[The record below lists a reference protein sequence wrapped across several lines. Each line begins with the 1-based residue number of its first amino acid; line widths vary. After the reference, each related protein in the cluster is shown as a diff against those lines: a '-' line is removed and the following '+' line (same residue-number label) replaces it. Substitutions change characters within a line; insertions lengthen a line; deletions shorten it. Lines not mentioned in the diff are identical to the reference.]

1 MASGITNVACAHG
14 LFSGASS
21 LLASGTAAS
30 GLSQSLGAFVTRGD
44 CFWSNIWNTAL
55 SVRDGGRLVHKVQAH
70 QMTSHAEK
78 AEAVE
83 QLLDTPD
90 LATALES
97 EQFKKF
103 LDQVPI
109 AIAVSDLG
117 AVERVVYANPEFEK
131 LSGLKAAKVIRKNWE
146 ALSGI
151 GIHQQKDRPLAEA
164 VVNETDFIGTFQ
176 LERGEEKQA
185 IVDAYSNVI
194 QDDNGKACFRLVA
207 LVDVSSHGE
216 TADGRSGEERV
227 REKDTLLRELQHRV
241 KNNLQMITAL
251 IRLETR
257 NATEPDQK
265 RFERLAGRVD
275 ALAIL
280 YQALS
285 ADEQKDEV
293 DLGVYLSQIASAV
306 MSSHAVEG
314 IRLDMKVDTY
324 PVSINVAMPTGLV
337 VNELLTNSLKHAFQG
352 REGGT
357 ITLHSVVNG
366 DGCRVTVADDGV
378 GLPEGETWPKPGKLG
393 ALIARSLTEN
403 AKAEFNV
410 TSSPGEGTRVTIVFR
425 RSAAAAS

>member
-1 MASGITNVACAHG
+1 ME
-14 LFSGASS
+14 L
-21 LLASGTAAS
+21 TADSDRFHAM
-30 GLSQSLGAFVTRGD
+30 QRPE
-44 CFWSNIWNTAL
+44 
-55 SVRDGGRLVHKVQAH
+55 
-70 QMTSHAEK
+70 MTPDSEK

-83 QLLDTPD
+83 QLLETPD

-109 AIAVSDLG
+109 AIAVSSLAG
-117 AVERVVYANPEFEK
+117 KERVVYANPEFEK
-131 LSGLKAAKVIRKNWE
+131 LSGRTAAELTRQNW
-146 ALSGI
+146 AAIPGLGL
-151 GIHQQKDRPLAEA
+151 HQQKDLPLAEA
-164 VVNETDFIGTFQ
+164 VVEETDFVGTFR
-176 LERGEEKQA
+176 LERGGSDPA
-185 IVDAYSNVI
+185 IVDVYSNIIV
-194 QDDNGKACFRLVA
+194 DDDGTSCFRLVA

-216 TADGRSGEERV
+216 SEEARSVEERV

-257 NATEPDQK
+257 NATEPDRT

-280 YQALS
+280 YQTLS

-337 VNELLTNSLKHAFQG
+337 VNELLTNALKHAFVG
-352 REGGT
+352 RDGGT
-357 ITLHSVVNG
+357 VTLHSVVSG
-366 DGCRVTVADDGV
+366 DGCRVVVADDGV
-378 GLPEGETWPKPGKLG
+378 GLPPGETWPKRGKLG
-393 ALIARSLTEN
+393 ALIAQSLKEN
-403 AKAEFNV
+403 AMAELEV
-410 TSSPGEGTRVTIVFR
+410 DTSPKSGTRVTIFFR
-425 RSAAAAS
+425 RSAASAVPLDDTSGP

>member
-1 MASGITNVACAHG
+1 MKTHS
-14 LFSGASS
+14 
-21 LLASGTAAS
+21 
-30 GLSQSLGAFVTRGD
+30 
-44 CFWSNIWNTAL
+44 
-55 SVRDGGRLVHKVQAH
+55 
-70 QMTSHAEK
+70 EK

-109 AIAVSDLG
+109 AIAVSSLG
-117 AVERVVYANPEFEK
+117 EKERVIYANPEFEK
-131 LSGLKAAKVIRKNWE
+131 LSGLKAAGLSRQNWA
-146 ALSGI
+146 ALLGV
-151 GIHQQKDRPLAEA
+151 GIHKQQDKPLAEA
-164 VVNETDFIGTFQ
+164 VVEETDFVGTFR
-176 LERGEEKQA
+176 LERDGDEP
-185 IVDAYSNVI
+185 IVDVYSNVI
-194 QDDNGKACFRLVA
+194 VDDHGTSCFRLVA
-207 LVDVSSHGE
+207 LVDVSSHGDSE
-216 TADGRSGEERV
+216 EARSGESV
-227 REKDTLLRELQHRV
+227 HEKDILLRELQHRV

-257 NATEPDQK
+257 NATEPDRE

-280 YQALS
+280 YNTLS
-285 ADEQKDEV
+285 PDEQKDEV

-337 VNELLTNSLKHAFQG
+337 VNELLTNSLKHAFRG
-352 REGGT
+352 RNGGT
-357 ITLHSVVNG
+357 ITLHSISDG
-366 DGCRVTVADDGV
+366 DGCRVTVADDGI

-403 AKAEFNV
+403 AKAQFNV
-410 TSSPGEGTRVTIVFR
+410 ASKAGEGTKVTMIFKR
-425 RSAAAAS
+425 AATS

>member
-1 MASGITNVACAHG
+1 
-14 LFSGASS
+14 
-21 LLASGTAAS
+21 
-30 GLSQSLGAFVTRGD
+30 
-44 CFWSNIWNTAL
+44 
-55 SVRDGGRLVHKVQAH
+55 
-70 QMTSHAEK
+70 MTSDPEK
-78 AEAVE
+78 AQSVE

-117 AVERVVYANPEFEK
+117 AKERVVYANPEFEK
-131 LSGLKAAKVIRKNWE
+131 LSGVKAAKLTRENWA
-146 ALSGI
+146 ALSGV
-151 GIHQQKDRPLAEA
+151 GIHQQKDRPLVEA
-164 VVNETDFIGTFQ
+164 VVEETDFVGTFR
-176 LERGEEKQA
+176 LEREENQP
-185 IVDAYSNVI
+185 IVDVYSNVI
-194 QDDNGKACFRLVA
+194 EDDNGKICFRLVA
-207 LVDVSSHGE
+207 LVDVSAHGE
-216 TADGRSGEERV
+216 TDARSVEERV

-257 NATEPDQK
+257 NAPEPDQK

-280 YQALS
+280 YQTLS

-306 MSSHAVEG
+306 MASHAVEG

-324 PVSINVAMPTGLV
+324 PVSINVAMPAGLV
-337 VNELLTNSLKHAFQG
+337 VNELLTNALKHAFRG

-357 ITLHSVVNG
+357 ITLHSIVNG
-366 DGCRVTVADDGV
+366 DGCRVTIADDGI

-403 AKAEFNV
+403 AKAEFEVN
-410 TSSPGEGTRVTIVFR
+410 SSANEGTRVTIVFK
-425 RSAAAAS
+425 RSAAAVG